1 MKKLIIVV
9 AALTIGIVAQAA
21 NVNWT
26 TGALYLPNPDGSWS
40 STQATSSTAG
50 NWSIVVSFFDSTQA
64 PFAAGGTLSD
74 NSITDLTHALNGG
87 ASGFENGKNYYMS
100 AILTYTTDDY
110 TFTKEFD
117 KVAFTTKTS
126 GASTANMQATA
137 LLTTKMIDTSAP
149 LGWTITSNVP
159 EPTSGLLMLLG
170 IAGLALRRRRA

>member
-1 MKKLIIVV
+1 MKKLMIV
-9 AALTIGIVAQAA
+9 AAVLAIGFIAQAA

-40 STQATSSTAG
+40 STQATSTTAG
-50 NWSIVVSFFDSTQA
+50 SWSIVVSFFDSTQS

-74 NSITDLTHALNGG
+74 DSITDLTHALNGG
-87 ASGFENGKNYYMS
+87 ATGFENGKNYYMS
-100 AILTYTTDDY
+100 AVLSYTTDDY
-110 TFTKEFD
+110 TFTKEFE

-137 LLTTKMIDTSAP
+137 LLATKMIDTTTP

-170 IAGLALRRRRA
+170 MAGLALRRRRA

>member
-1 MKKLIIVV
+1 MKKLIIGT
-9 AALTIGIVAQAA
+9 ALFALGIVAQAA
-21 NVNWT
+21 NVNWS

-40 STQATSSTAG
+40 TTQASSTTAG

-64 PFAAGGTLSD
+64 PFAAGGALSD
-74 NSITDLTHALNGG
+74 TSITDLTHALNGT
-87 ASGFENGKNYYMS
+87 ASGFENGKGYYMS

-117 KVAFTTKTS
+117 KVAFTAKNT
-126 GASTANMQATA
+126 GATAANMQVDTVLAS
-137 LLTTKMIDTSAP
+137 KMIDTSAP

-170 IAGLALRRRRA
+170 MAGLALRRRRA